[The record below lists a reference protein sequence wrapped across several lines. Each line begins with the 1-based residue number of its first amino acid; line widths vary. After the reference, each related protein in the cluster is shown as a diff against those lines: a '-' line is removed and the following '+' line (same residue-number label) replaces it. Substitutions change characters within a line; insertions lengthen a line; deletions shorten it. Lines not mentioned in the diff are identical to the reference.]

1 MRIKVPHYDR
11 RRNAFFH
18 RDSALAGRR
27 HYPSHRRG
35 VALEP
40 TRCSDSPRRPR
51 DMHGFGFGSWGGT
64 EGRTCAVRS
73 RDVLDEGAAVYDE
86 CVTDASQG
94 SRTA

>member
-40 TRCSDSPRRPR
+40 TRLQRLPTPPKGHARIRVRVLGLDRRAHMR
-51 DMHGFGFGSWGGT
+51 GAERGYARRGRGG
-64 EGRTCAVRS
+64 VR
-73 RDVLDEGAAVYDE
+73 
-86 CVTDASQG
+86 
-94 SRTA
+94 